1 MPDPADIE
9 NKQEK
14 KLPSGNI
21 PAFACGLLKK
31 ERYINPKIEQEL
43 VEFKEEIEE
52 KYLASDVNK
61 QFTFPRR
68 VPEDQ

>member
-1 MPDPADIE
+1 MPDPSDIE

-52 KYLASDVNK
+52 KFLASDVNK
-61 QFTFPRR
+61 QFIFPRK
-68 VPEDQ
+68 VPEA